1 VRPSGRTIRDE
12 LRREAAKVSVPN
24 DMWQNISQKLGE
36 DPDRTALRRRVTALA
51 EQWRPA
57 VVLAVAAGFFWFA
70 LIPSLPSMENA
81 PGNAD
86 QSSYI
91 SPLHQADSPVPVRS
105 QPKDDPG
112 APVKASSVEPPP
124 SATAPYNPN
133 VPQ

>member
-1 VRPSGRTIRDE
+1 MRPSGRTIRDE

-24 DMWQNISQKLGE
+24 DMWQNISRKLGE
-36 DPDRTALRRRVTALA
+36 DSDRTVRRRRVTALA

-57 VVLAVAAGFFWFA
+57 VLLAVAAGFFWFA
-70 LIPSLPSMENA
+70 LIPSLPSMENM

-112 APVKASSVEPPP
+112 APVQTSGVEPPAA
-124 SATAPYNPN
+124 ATARFYPN
-133 VPQ
+133 LPQ